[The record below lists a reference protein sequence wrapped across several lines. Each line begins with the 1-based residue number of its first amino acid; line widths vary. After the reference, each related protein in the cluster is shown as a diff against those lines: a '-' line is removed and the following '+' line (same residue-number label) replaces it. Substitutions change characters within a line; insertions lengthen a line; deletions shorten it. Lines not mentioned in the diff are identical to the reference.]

1 MSYFP
6 FQNTSI
12 SANQSASNI
21 AELLE
26 SLGFDTVGQLSRQS
40 HKIVVATYKGAE
52 FRFEANADE
61 IFNAMVKE
69 KPRTDRQWI
78 SDQSSRIAWRLLWN
92 QVKNSCDVLRYK
104 AADIAQVFGGYLV
117 INQPD
122 GKQVGLAQLIID
134 EVEAGRMLSS
144 KLGKRFLIEDKSK
157 V

>member
-1 MSYFP
+1 MGYFP
-6 FQNTSI
+6 FQNTGI
-12 SANQSASNI
+12 SPNQSASHI
-21 AELLE
+21 VELLE

-40 HKIVVATYKGAE
+40 QKIVVATYRGAE
-52 FRFEANADE
+52 FRFVANADE

-78 SDQSSRIAWRLLWN
+78 RDQSSRIAWRLLWN

-104 AADIAQVFGGYLV
+104 AADIAQVFGGFLV

-122 GKQVGLAQLIID
+122 GKQIGLAQLIID

-144 KLGKRFLIEDKSK
+144 KLGDQFLIEDKR
-157 V
+157 